1 MPKREYTLIG
11 AGLAGSLLA
20 LLLAR
25 RGESV
30 RVFERRPDP
39 RNVGYLGGRS
49 INLALSERGLHGLR
63 LAGLERAVMDQA
75 VMMRGRMVHEIG
87 EAERFMRYGKDDSEV
102 IWSVNRGRLNTSV
115 LQAAE
120 DAGAQVHFDCALEA
134 VDFEHRELRF
144 TGSDRLSCQ
153 TTFDSVIGAD
163 GAGSALRAAMLK
175 ETDLGEHIEW
185 LGHSY
190 KELEIPPAPGGGSLI
205 EPNALHI
212 WPRGGYMLIALPN
225 VDGSFT
231 VTLFLANQ
239 GHPSFATLD
248 SIDAVRDFFVRE
260 FPSAT
265 PLMPEYLQDFQRN
278 PTGLLATLR
287 LDQWH
292 IEGRA
297 LLLGDAAHAIV
308 PFHGQGMNCAFE
320 DCVELDQL
328 LADHSDLESA
338 FAEFHVRRKPN
349 ADAIAD
355 MAIENYVEMRDS
367 VADDRF
373 VLLKQLERSLAGL
386 HPERFVPRYSMV
398 MFRRVGYAEAQ
409 RRGRMQW
416 QILEDLLGPAADLDD
431 IDYAEA
437 ERRIHTELTPLA
449 D

>member
-1 MPKREYTLIG
+1 MSKREYTLIG

-25 RGESV
+25 RGASV

-39 RNVGYLGGRS
+39 RSVGYLGGRS
-49 INLALSERGLHGLR
+49 INLALAERGLHGLR
-63 LAGLERAVMDQA
+63 LAGLEGAVMAQA
-75 VMMRGRMVHEIG
+75 MMMRGRMVHELG
-87 EAERFMRYGKDDSEV
+87 EADRFMRYGKDDSEV
-102 IWSVNRGRLNTSV
+102 IWSVNRGRLNTSL

-120 DAGAQVHFDCALEA
+120 DAGARFHFDCALES
-134 VDFEHRELRF
+134 VDFERRELHF
-144 TGSDRLSCQ
+144 ASSDGLRCEAR
-153 TTFDSVIGAD
+153 FDSVIGAD
-163 GAGSALRAAMLK
+163 GAGSALRAAMMK
-175 ETDLGEHIEW
+175 VADLGERIEW

-190 KELEIPPAPGGGSLI
+190 KELEIPAAPKGGFLI

-225 VDGSFT
+225 IDGSFT
-231 VTLFLANQ
+231 VTLFLANE
-239 GHPSFATLD
+239 GRPSFAGLN
-248 SIDAVRDFFVRE
+248 SADAARDFFARE
-260 FPSAT
+260 FPSAV
-265 PLMPEYLQDFQRN
+265 PLMPEHLQDFERN

-292 IEGRA
+292 IDGRA
-297 LLLGDAAHAIV
+297 LLIGDAAHAIV

-320 DCVELDQL
+320 DCVELDHL
-328 LADHSDLESA
+328 LAEHSDLESA

-355 MAIENYVEMRDS
+355 MAVENYVEMRDS

-386 HPERFVPRYSMV
+386 HPERFVPRYSLV
-398 MFRRVGYAEAQ
+398 MFRRIGYAEAQ
-409 RRGRMQW
+409 RRGRVQW
-416 QILEDLLGPAADLDD
+416 QILEDLLGPASDLDG

-437 ERRIHTELTPLA
+437 ERRIHAELMPIE
-449 D
+449 